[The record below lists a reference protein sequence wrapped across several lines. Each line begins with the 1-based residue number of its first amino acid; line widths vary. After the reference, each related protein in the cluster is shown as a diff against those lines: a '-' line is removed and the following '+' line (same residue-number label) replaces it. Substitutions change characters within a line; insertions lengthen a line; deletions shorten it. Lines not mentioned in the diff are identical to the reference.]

1 MFISQAIQELT
12 AVNHIGIYR
21 VFIRDYEKLCD
32 LAPDFAKEIC
42 TRRKLHLALDWKLI
56 YVGEAKGNG
65 GLLTRFRQEFRQEG
79 RGTFFRSIGAVL
91 GETPRA
97 AQNEGEI
104 RNYVFE
110 GEAKERII
118 NFIEETMGVQYESL
132 DDAPIIITDEPEI
145 RMKKPIL
152 NIKHNPLPSQFVNS
166 RRDRC
171 RQIAAVR

>member
-1 MFISQAIQELT
+1 MLISQAIQELT

-32 LAPDFAKEIC
+32 LAPDLAKEIC
-42 TRRKLHLALDWKLI
+42 ARKERYPALDWKLI
-56 YVGEAKGNG
+56 YVGQAKGNG

-79 RGTFFRSIGAVL
+79 KGTFFRSIGAVL
-91 GETPRA
+91 GETPRVS
-97 AQNEGEI
+97 QNEGEI

-110 GEAKERII
+110 GEAKERVI

-132 DDAPIIITDEPEI
+132 DNAPIIITDEPEI
-145 RMKKPIL
+145 RVKKPIL
-152 NIKHNPLPSQFVNS
+152 NIRHNPLPSQFVKS
-166 RRDRC
+166 GRDRC